1 MELQL
6 ATIELR
12 RAGRNQGHA
21 RAWLQ
26 EYATRIRRFCRFE
39 HAVFPSEA
47 ELLQSCA
54 RTQAR
59 RPPLL
64 VLLDSRGKAMASE
77 ALAAWL
83 DTQQSTG
90 AQRIVFAIGPAD
102 GWSPQAR
109 AQASLLLSLGPM
121 TLAHE
126 LAAVVVAEQI
136 YRGFT
141 ILKGLPYHLGHGGS
155 HSAGSD

>member
-6 ATIELR
+6 ATIEVR

-21 RAWLQ
+21 RAWLG
-26 EYATRIRRFCRFE
+26 EYGERIGRFCRFE

-47 ELLQSCA
+47 ALLQACA
-54 RTQAR
+54 RVQGR

-64 VLLDSRGKAMASE
+64 VLLDSRGKAMTSE

-83 DTQQSTG
+83 DAQQSSG
-90 AQRIVFAIGPAD
+90 AQRIVFAIGPAN
-102 GWSPQAR
+102 GLSPEARSQAG
-109 AQASLLLSLGPM
+109 LLLSLGTM

-126 LAAVVVAEQI
+126 LAAVVVAEQV
-136 YRGFT
+136 YRAFT
-141 ILKGLPYHLGHGGS
+141 ILKGLPYHLGHSG
-155 HSAGSD
+155 